1 MISTIAVLAV
11 LAIVNLLT
19 NRWAKRHYLVICLV
33 ATFVLFAIARLD
45 GISWAAMGLARVT
58 WHQGILWSLV
68 VVAAVLVFYGI
79 AAGLPW
85 TRKGFA
91 DKRAAEG
98 GWWMMLYHSLI
109 RIPFGTALLEETA
122 FRAVLLA
129 VVADGWG
136 WWHAVVVSS
145 LVFGFWHV
153 LPSLDF
159 HHHNDAAQLMGS
171 GRWAKL
177 RSVVLTVMGTAI
189 AGVGF
194 CLIRG
199 VSGSLL
205 PALALHAAL
214 NSVGFVVSW
223 GMARRLREL

>member
-33 ATFVLFAIARLD
+33 ATVVLIAIARFD
-45 GISWAAMGLARVT
+45 GISWMSMGLARTT
-58 WHQGILWSLV
+58 WRQGILWSLV
-68 VVAAVLVFYGI
+68 VVAAVLVFYAI
-79 AAGLPW
+79 AAALPW

-122 FRAVLLA
+122 FRAVLLS
-129 VVADGWG
+129 VSADVWG
-136 WWHAVVVSS
+136 WWAGVAVSS
-145 LVFGFWHV
+145 LAFGLWHV

-159 HHHNDAAQLMGS
+159 HEHHDAAALMGN
-171 GRWAKL
+171 GRWAKV
-177 RSVVLTVMGTAI
+177 RSVVLTVLGTAA

-194 CLIRG
+194 CMLRG
-199 VSGSLL
+199 ISGSLF

-214 NSVGFVVSW
+214 NSIGFVVSW